1 MRTYADLK
9 WLRAAG
15 EQLERQIA
23 VLQQLYEE
31 TVQAEEK
38 IKYMSY
44 TDKTKQALAK
54 SKGAL
59 DENIRVLTLMARVI
73 HDALLS
79 YNRTEEQIVDH
90 YNLDVVIYPKTR
102 FDTSRITGLE
112 DYRSLMPF

>member
-1 MRTYADLK
+1 MRTYADLN

-15 EQLERQIA
+15 DQLERQIT
-23 VLQQLYEE
+23 VLRQLYEE

-59 DENIRVLTLMARVI
+59 DENIRVLTLMAGALR
-73 HDALLS
+73 DALLS
-79 YNRTEEQIVDH
+79 YSRTEEQIVDH

-102 FDTSRITGLE
+102 FETSRISGLE
-112 DYRSLMPF
+112 DYQSLMPF